1 LDWYQYVD
9 TSRVLVFSLVLI
21 RVSGI
26 VIGAPVFGSSDIPVQ
41 IRALLAFT
49 LTILIMP
56 SQWTVQITEPESL
69 VDYALL
75 VVSELIIGI
84 AIGFAISI
92 FFTGVSVAG
101 EIIGQTGGLTAS
113 QIFDPLSGDQTPLLA
128 RAMNYLAVAVF
139 ACVGGLRVVLASL
152 LDTFETLPLGSGTMT
167 DSIAVMFLKLL
178 SISFSLSVRI
188 AAPVIV
194 AVLVSMLVI
203 GLLGKTLPQL
213 NLMSIG
219 FGINSMVMF
228 CVLMLSVGA
237 GIWCFQDR
245 IADCF
250 CIIFEG
256 IHCPVDI
263 DYLLN

>member
-1 LDWYQYVD
+1 
-9 TSRVLVFSLVLI
+9 VLVFSLVLT

-26 VIGAPVFGSSDIPVQ
+26 VMGAPVFGGADIPMQ

-49 LTILIMP
+49 LAILMLP
-56 SQWTVQITEPESL
+56 AQWTVQIAEPEHL

-84 AIGFAISI
+84 AIGLAFSI
-92 FFTGVSVAG
+92 FFTGIAIAG
-101 EIIGQTGGLTAS
+101 EVIGQIGGLTAS
-113 QIFDPLSGDQTPLLA
+113 QIFDPISGDQSPLLA
-128 RAMNYLAVAVF
+128 RAMNYLAVTVF
-139 ACVGGLRVVLASL
+139 ACIGGLRVVLASL
-152 LDTFETLPLGSGTMT
+152 LDTFETLPLGSGAMT
-167 DSIAVMFLKLL
+167 DSIAIMFLKLL
-178 SISFSLSVRI
+178 SLSFSLSIRI

-194 AVLVSMLVI
+194 SVLISLLVI

-228 CVLMLSVGA
+228 SVLMLSVGA

-256 IHCPVDI
+256 IHCPIDI
-263 DYLLN
+263 DYLMN

>member
-1 LDWYQYVD
+1 
-9 TSRVLVFSLVLI
+9 LVFSLVLI

-49 LTILIMP
+49 LTLLIMP
-56 SQWTVQITEPESL
+56 SQWMVQITEPQNL
-69 VDYALL
+69 VEYAVL
-75 VVSELIIGI
+75 VVSELIIGVS
-84 AIGFAISI
+84 IGLAISI
-92 FFTGVSVAG
+92 FFSGVAVAG
-101 EIIGQTGGLTAS
+101 EVIGQTGGLSAS
-113 QIFDPLSGDQTPLLA
+113 QIFDPISGTQSPLLS

-139 ACVGGLRVVLASL
+139 ACVGGLRAILTSL
-152 LDTFETLPLGSGTMT
+152 LYTFETLPLGSGTMT
-167 DSIAVMFLKLL
+167 DSIAEMFLKLL
-178 SISFSLSVRI
+178 SISFSLSLRI
-188 AAPVIV
+188 SAPVIV
-194 AVLVSMLVI
+194 AVLVSMLVL

-256 IHCPVDI
+256 LHCPI
-263 DYLLN
+263 DVNYLLN